1 VKASVCTVATA
12 LLVAGCST
20 GNAAAPPR
28 GALPPG
34 TAALSV
40 AGKDVGTTYA
50 VRCESID
57 WMTRIH
63 TDLHG
68 SSPRTSD
75 PRTSGPRTSGLS
87 AMVSRADTLTTDF
100 VRLDDLD
107 GFTGSYERGL
117 QGEATITMTG
127 PTYQITGAA
136 LGFNKSQP
144 TRLRAETF
152 TLRVSC

>member
-68 SSPRTSD
+68 SSPRTS
-75 PRTSGPRTSGLS
+75 GLS
-87 AMVSRADTLTTDF
+87 AMVSRVDTLTTDF

>member
-75 PRTSGPRTSGLS
+75 LS
-87 AMVSRADTLTTDF
+87 AMISRADTLTTDF